1 MCRKIIQEFL
11 KEAVMNRQSI
21 LGTFAAAVLF
31 SVVFTSC
38 KKEEHQY
45 HTVIDK
51 IEAESQNYQGTSISS
66 DQYLSEINLIEITEG
81 DHTFLIP
88 ERKSQIKSF
97 ECNECHSKPIE
108 ELKGEGHGQ
117 KAHWDLT
124 LIHANKSTMNCATCH
139 DGSNMD
145 ELKSLTGVKIDF
157 NNSYNLCSQCHSK
170 QFDDWKGGAH
180 GKRME
185 SWAPPRASL
194 TCVNCHNPHDPSFDS
209 RWPARFNTQTEDE
222 RK

>member
-1 MCRKIIQEFL
+1 MFQKRSQQFL
-11 KEAVMNRQSI
+11 KEVVMNRQTIVSI
-21 LGTFAAAVLF
+21 FVCAILF

-38 KKEEHQY
+38 KKEEHKY
-45 HTVIDK
+45 HSIIDK
-51 IEAESQNYQGTSISS
+51 IEAESKNYHGTSISS
-66 DQYLSEINLIEITEG
+66 EQYLTEDNLIEITEG
-81 DHTFLIP
+81 AQTFLIP

-97 ECNECHSKPIE
+97 ECTECHSKPVE
-108 ELKGEGHGQ
+108 ELKGKGHGQ

-124 LIHANKSTMNCATCH
+124 LVHANKKTMNCATCH

-145 ELKSLTGVKIDF
+145 ELKSLTGTNIDF
-157 NNSYNLCSQCHSK
+157 NNSYNVCSQCHSK
-170 QFDDWKGGAH
+170 QFNDWKGGAH
-180 GKRME
+180 GKRIE

-194 TCVNCHNPHDPSFDS
+194 TCVNCHNPHNPSFDS